1 MPALTNIQRQERYR
15 DRQRRGELRRV
26 TVVLPLEIEAKL
38 RYLIAHTRETQTA
51 LLGRLVMEEWHR
63 RGCPIPGLE
72 DDEQPPSVGGR
83 GWAGV
88 SASRKRRHVHRQAP

>member
-1 MPALTNIQRQERYR
+1 MPSLTNTQRQARYR

-38 RYLIAHTRETQTA
+38 RDLVAHTGETQTA

-63 RGCPIPGLE
+63 QGCTIPGFE
-72 DDEQPPSVGGR
+72 DDEQPT
-83 GWAGV
+83 
-88 SASRKRRHVHRQAP
+88 SA